1 MATDVADDVRLL
13 SRPLVP
19 VWQRAASQ
27 AIDALVDHG
36 HVSASA
42 EPDVWRAALPPADHG
57 VARVVDTDSAVS
69 AVAVDVCAGRS
80 PPSA

>member
-1 MATDVADDVRLL
+1 VATDVADDVRLL

-19 VWQRAASQ
+19 VWQRA
-27 AIDALVDHG
+27 
-36 HVSASA
+36 ASA